1 MPPSPVLL
9 VHGYS
14 DSGAAFGPWRDKLLA
29 LGFDPRTIQVADWRS
44 LSDEL
49 TLADLA
55 EGFERA
61 LQARRDIPPDAPL
74 RIVAH
79 SAGALVVRAWL
90 AAHPAQR
97 QRVTHFVGLGA
108 AHFGSPLAHKGRSF
122 AGMIAKGNRTLGED
136 FLEVGDGILDAL
148 ELASPITWELAH
160 RDLLRADLEYP
171 VARWSYSICGT
182 GELAW
187 PVAAVTDAAGTDG
200 VVRWAGSALDT
211 RKLTVDLSRHGTE
224 RVRIEGVRHRD
235 APLAFIPERHHGAL
249 LSRPTGDLATMVAEA
264 LAVTS
269 ENDDAAWR
277 TRWVGRHTPKEAWQ
291 QLIVRVRD
299 ERGDPVPDHHLEFEA
314 TDRSG
319 VKTRLVGV
327 ASDVHRNRRD
337 QSFRAFHVRL
347 RDVKR
352 STIAGLELKVLART
366 GSRAIGYRGIGNSR
380 SDGWG
385 GVIDLTKAWP
395 NREVSLFWPF
405 TTTQLEIVLDREPLP
420 FVGQNRLGS
429 SGGVTEVT
437 SFRYSLPRVRWRRR
451 FCAFSQRKLS

>member
-1 MPPSPVLL
+1 MGAMPSSPVLL

-14 DSGAAFGPWRDKLLA
+14 DSGAAFGPWRDKLTA

-55 EGFERA
+55 EGFDRA
-61 LQARRDIPPDAPL
+61 LQARRDIPKDAPL

-97 QRVTHFVGLGA
+97 QRVTHFVGLGP

-171 VARWSYSICGT
+171 VARWCYSICGT
-182 GELAW
+182 GALAW

-224 RVRIEGVRHRD
+224 RVRIEGVRERD
-235 APLAFIPERHHGAL
+235 VPLAFVPERHHGAL
-249 LSRPTGDLATMVAEA
+249 LSQPTGDLATMVAEA
-264 LAVTS
+264 LAVQS
-269 ENDDAAWR
+269 ENDDATWR
-277 TRWVGRHTPKEAWQ
+277 IRWAGRHTPKEAWQ

-299 ERGDPVPDHHLEFEA
+299 ERGAPVPDHHLAFEA
-314 TDRSG
+314 TDRAG

-337 QSFRAFHVRL
+337 PSFRAFHVRL
-347 RDVKR
+347 RDVKW
-352 STIAGLELKVLART
+352 STIAGLQLKVLART
-366 GSRAIGYRGIGNSR
+366 GSSAIGYRGIGNSR
-380 SDGWG
+380 SDGWD

-395 NREVSLFWPF
+395 NRKVSLFWPF
-405 TTTQLEIVLDREPLP
+405 TTTLMEIVLDREPLP
-420 FVGQNRLGS
+420 FVGQNQ
-429 SGGVTEVT
+429 VV
-437 SFRYSLPRVRWRRR
+437 SLRH
-451 FCAFSQRKLS
+451 

>member
-1 MPPSPVLL
+1 
-9 VHGYS
+9 
-14 DSGAAFGPWRDKLLA
+14 
-29 LGFDPRTIQVADWRS
+29 

-61 LQARRDIPPDAPL
+61 LTARRDLAADAPL

-90 AAHPAQR
+90 AAHPAR
-97 QRVTHFVGLGA
+97 RERVTHFVGLGP

-160 RDLLRADLEYP
+160 RDLLRADLEHP

-182 GELAW
+182 GALAW

-224 RVRIEGVRHRD
+224 RVRIDGVRARD
-235 APLAFIPERHHGAL
+235 VPLAFVPERHHGAL
-249 LSRPTGDLATMVAEA
+249 LSRPSGELATMVAEA
-264 LAVTS
+264 LSVQS
-269 ENDDAAWR
+269 EADDAAWR
-277 TRWVGRHTPKEAWQ
+277 KRWVGRHTPKEGWQ

-299 ERGDPVPDHHLEFEA
+299 ERGAPVLDHHLEFEA

-327 ASDVHRNRRD
+327 ASAVHRNRRD
-337 QSFRAFHVRL
+337 PSIRAFHVRL
-347 RDVKR
+347 RDIKR

-366 GSRAIGYRGIGNSR
+366 GSSAIGYRGIGSSR
-380 SDGWG
+380 TDGWDG
-385 GVIDLTKAWP
+385 AIDLTARWP
-395 NREVSLFWPF
+395 NKQVQLFWPF
-405 TTTQLEIVLDREPLP
+405 TTTLLEIVLDREPHP
-420 FVGQNRLGS
+420 FEGDNLVVQ
-429 SGGVTEVT
+429 
-437 SFRYSLPRVRWRRR
+437 FRAAS
-451 FCAFSQRKLS
+451 